1 MALEQAL
8 MAIKALHLSG
18 VPLLS
23 SCADCELSASLVCR
37 EEAGIS
43 PCTFSKCHKEGEM
56 HSCNFCASVKTSQL
70 GGEMYE
76 LRSFMKMNSST
87 RELIYFFLI
96 VDCDK
101 SHLKFKF

>member
-8 MAIKALHLSG
+8 MAIKTLHLSG

-23 SCADCELSASLVCR
+23 SCADCELSACLVCR

-43 PCTFSKCHKEGEM
+43 PRTFSKCHKGEM

-70 GGEMYE
+70 GGEMFE

-87 RELIYFFLI
+87 RKLLYFLI